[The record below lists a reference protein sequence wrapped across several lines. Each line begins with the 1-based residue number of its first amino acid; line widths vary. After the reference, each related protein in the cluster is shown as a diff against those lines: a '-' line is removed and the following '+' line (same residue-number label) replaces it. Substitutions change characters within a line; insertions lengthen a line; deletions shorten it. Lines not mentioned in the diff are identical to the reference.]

1 MLVQLSV
8 QVSRE
13 DRREEK
19 CLEAEEAALCQWLCG
34 GGLTG
39 RLSVK
44 EAAYEGLK
52 WKLGRNLE
60 MLTDHP
66 SDSYWRWLGSRERC
80 AYSLIYFIFYF
91 IFLFIYPLLSL
102 QIPKQV
108 Q

>member
-44 EAAYEGLK
+44 EAA
-52 WKLGRNLE
+52 
-60 MLTDHP
+60 
-66 SDSYWRWLGSRERC
+66 
-80 AYSLIYFIFYF
+80 
-91 IFLFIYPLLSL
+91 
-102 QIPKQV
+102 
-108 Q
+108 